1 MSAQEK
7 ISRIVLAEDDAKGAC
22 IKVVGVGGGGGNAI
36 TRMMEAGLH
45 GVEFIAVNTDLQ
57 ALKSNL
63 APVKIQI
70 GGKLTKGL
78 GAGAN
83 PDIGRQAAVDDTEKL
98 ADALEGADMVFIAAG
113 LGGGT
118 GTGAAPVVA
127 SITGQLGG
135 GENNLLTVAVVTMP
149 FRLEGKRRMDQ
160 ALDGLARLRES
171 VDSVIVIPNDRLRE
185 TVARQ
190 TPVSEAFRM
199 ADDVIRQAVQ
209 GISDIIT
216 IPGLVNLDFADV
228 RAVMKNMGAA
238 VMGTGIAE
246 GDKRAIEAARRAIEN
261 PLLDDSSIEG
271 ARGIIVN
278 ITGGPDLSLDEASEA
293 TEYITRAADSEAN
306 VIYGIVID
314 DQMRD
319 KVKVTVIATGFRRPA
334 LPVTP
339 VDLSN
344 YRFSD
349 GTTAPNQAPA
359 PPLASSPAVQA
370 QAAGAAPRIRRPST
384 ERRPRTPPPP
394 GSSRTP
400 PTWMC
405 PLSCGNRAT
414 ADTQQRRPA
423 LPPGFGPRR
432 LPCPQIKT
440 SGSPV
445 SSPRSIC
452 GQKSR
457 MDPCGWSLPIRIS
470 TTWGCRI
477 WASREFTLTS
487 TVFPRSCANAPFY
500 PKKTSGVPCEPWPV
514 SRPGRPCVTSTW
526 LPSRWLSR
534 TITFTSSRCSGWQ
547 ASRSARR
554 TAGGAT
560 RWF

>member
-7 ISRIVLAEDDAKGAC
+7 ISRIVLAEDEAKGAT

-57 ALKSNL
+57 ALKSNR

-83 PDIGRQAAVDDTEKL
+83 PDVGRQAAVDDTEKL

-135 GENNLLTVAVVTMP
+135 GEENNLLTVAVVTLP
-149 FRLEGKRRMDQ
+149 FKLEGKRRMDQ
-160 ALDGLARLRES
+160 ALDGLAKLRES

-199 ADDVIRQAVQ
+199 ADDVVRHAVQ

-228 RAVMKNMGAA
+228 KAVMKNMGAA
-238 VMGTGIAE
+238 IMGTGIAE

-293 TEYITRAADSEAN
+293 TEFITRAADPEAN

-314 DQMRD
+314 EQMRD
-319 KVKVTVIATGFRRPA
+319 KVKVTVIATGFRRA
-334 LPVTP
+334 SLPVTP
-339 VDLSN
+339 VDLAN

-349 GTTAPNQAPA
+349 PVAQQPAAPAPSQAPA
-359 PPLASSPAVQA
+359 QAPQAPPA
-370 QAAGAAPRIRRPST
+370 QAAAAPSAAN
-384 ERRPRTPPPP
+384 P
-394 GSSRTP
+394 GSFYRKTP
-400 PTWMC
+400 QHPMANPAPGPDTSNLDVPTF
-405 PLSCGNRAT
+405 LRKQGN
-414 ADTQQRRPA
+414 
-423 LPPGFGPRR
+423 G
-432 LPCPQIKT
+432 
-440 SGSPV
+440 
-445 SSPRSIC
+445 
-452 GQKSR
+452 
-457 MDPCGWSLPIRIS
+457 
-470 TTWGCRI
+470 
-477 WASREFTLTS
+477 
-487 TVFPRSCANAPFY
+487 
-500 PKKTSGVPCEPWPV
+500 
-514 SRPGRPCVTSTW
+514 
-526 LPSRWLSR
+526 
-534 TITFTSSRCSGWQ
+534 
-547 ASRSARR
+547 
-554 TAGGAT
+554 
-560 RWF
+560 

>member
-1 MSAQEK
+1 MSGQEK
-7 ISRIVLAEDDAKGAC
+7 ISRIVLAEDEARGAS

-36 TRMMEAGLH
+36 TRMMESGLH

-57 ALKSNL
+57 ALKSNR

-83 PDIGRQAAVDDTEKL
+83 PDVGRQAAVEDTEKL
-98 ADALEGADMVFIAAG
+98 VDALEGADMVFIAAG

-127 SITGQLGG
+127 SITSQLGG
-135 GENNLLTVAVVTMP
+135 GENNLLTVAVVTLP
-149 FRLEGKRRMDQ
+149 FKLEGKRRMDQ
-160 ALDGLARLRES
+160 ALDGLAKLRES

-190 TPVSEAFRM
+190 TPVAEAFRM
-199 ADDVIRQAVQ
+199 ADDVVRQAVQ

-271 ARGIIVN
+271 ARGVIVN

-293 TEYITRAADSEAN
+293 TELITKAADPEAN

-319 KVKVTVIATGFRRPA
+319 KVKVTVIATGFRRSAA
-334 LPVTP
+334 LAVTP
-339 VDLSN
+339 TDLAN
-344 YRFSD
+344 YRFGEAAAS
-349 GTTAPNQAPA
+349 APA
-359 PPLASSPAVQA
+359 A
-370 QAAGAAPRIRRPST
+370 AAPTTQPPAST
-384 ERRPRTPPPP
+384 PV
-394 GSSRTP
+394 
-400 PTWMC
+400 
-405 PLSCGNRAT
+405 
-414 ADTQQRRPA
+414 PA
-423 LPPGFGPRR
+423 AQ
-432 LPCPQIKT
+432 PQ
-440 SGSPV
+440 V
-445 SSPRSIC
+445 
-452 GQKSR
+452 
-457 MDPCGWSLPIRIS
+457 
-470 TTWGCRI
+470 
-477 WASREFTLTS
+477 
-487 TVFPRSCANAPFY
+487 ANAPQSSFY
-500 PKKTSGVPCEPWPV
+500 RKTPAHPMAPQAATDTSNLDVP
-514 SRPGRPCVTSTW
+514 
-526 LPSRWLSR
+526 
-534 TITFTSSRCSGWQ
+534 TFLRKQGN
-547 ASRSARR
+547 
-554 TAGGAT
+554 G
-560 RWF
+560 